1 MKLKKMI
8 KSFIFGEEI
17 PEEKKSGIYISA
29 YSSWARIETNLPA
42 EKNAQIK
49 KAADEIVKA
58 VFSEGAEQ

>member
-1 MKLKKMI
+1 MNIRSALKK
-8 KSFIFGEEI
+8 FVFGEEV

-29 YSSWARIETNLPA
+29 YSSWASIETNLPA

-58 VFSEGAEQ
+58 VFSEGAE